1 MKEKNN
7 MYVVGFVCGDNRVSV
22 YEKAKNHW
30 DAEKKAERTFFEKYN
45 KHPTSLKS
53 RKCTKKEIEIL
64 FL

>member
-45 KHPTSLKS
+45 KHPTSV
-53 RKCTKKEIEIL
+53 
-64 FL
+64 

>member
-7 MYVVGFVCGDNRVSV
+7 MYVVAFVCGDIAVSV

-30 DAEKKAERTFFEKYN
+30 DAEKKAEKTFFEKYN
-45 KHPTSLKS
+45 KHPTSVKS
-53 RKCTKKEIEIL
+53 RKCTNKEREIL